1 LGVITVIKAVIFD
14 FGGVLVD
21 WNPEHLYRKL
31 ISDEGERQR
40 FLTEVCSSAWN
51 LEQDRGRSWDKAIEL
66 KIAEFPQHA
75 SLIRAYR
82 ERWPEMCSGTI
93 AGGVAL
99 HGTLKTAGVPL
110 YGLTNWSADTFE
122 LGERM
127 FPILRDFAYV
137 AVSGR
142 LGMVKPDPEIYLHLL
157 NTCGLNAQDC
167 LFIDDAPRNVEGA
180 RRVGLQAIQ
189 FTDAET
195 VTQHLRHLGLT
206 V

>member
-1 LGVITVIKAVIFD
+1 MIKAVIFD

-21 WNPEHLYRKL
+21 WNPHHLYRKL
-31 ISDEGERQR
+31 ISDEAQRQW

-51 LEQDRGRSWDKAIEL
+51 FEQDRGRSWDEAINL
-66 KIAEFPQHA
+66 KVAEFPEHA
-75 SLIRAYR
+75 TLIRAYR
-82 ERWPEMCSGTI
+82 ERWPEMCGGTI
-93 AGGVAL
+93 AAGIAL
-99 HGTLKTAGVPL
+99 HGKLKTAGIPL

-127 FPILRDFAYV
+127 FPVLRDFIYV

-157 NTCGLNAQDC
+157 NTCGLSAESC
-167 LFIDDAPRNVEGA
+167 LFIDDVARNVEAA
-180 RRVGLQAIQ
+180 RQIGLQAIQ
-189 FTDAET
+189 FTEPDIVER
-195 VTQHLRHLGLT
+195 QLRELGLP